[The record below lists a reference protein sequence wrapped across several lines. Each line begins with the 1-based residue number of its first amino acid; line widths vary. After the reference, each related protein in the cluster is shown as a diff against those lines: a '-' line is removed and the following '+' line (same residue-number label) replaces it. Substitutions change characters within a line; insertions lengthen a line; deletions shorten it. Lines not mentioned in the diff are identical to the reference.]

1 MKALNNTFPVIFELL
16 GRKTFTKIFILSFQ
30 DDSDDDKYKISSD
43 EDGDLPFK
51 CVLCRDS
58 FTNPIMTKC
67 RHYFCEKCAL
77 QHYKKSQRCYACG
90 AQTNGVFNPAKE
102 IIARMEKMKQA
113 AKIDQDDDDDND
125 DD

>member
-1 MKALNNTFPVIFELL
+1 
-16 GRKTFTKIFILSFQ
+16 
-30 DDSDDDKYKISSD
+30 
-43 EDGDLPFK
+43 
-51 CVLCRDS
+51 
-58 FTNPIMTKC
+58 MTKC

-125 DD
+125 ADWTKKLLIDKDNTKD